1 MARPSANN
9 QEYYHDTIAVRR
21 DFLTVTVHVDGE
33 EYARMEN
40 CRTGVAKE
48 QFIMIKRYLREVK
61 ILPAWVDN
69 FKQFA
74 QWQDHTEY
82 TPNPSTHD

>member
-1 MARPSANN
+1 MAIPSANN

-61 ILPAWVDN
+61 RLPPWVDN

-74 QWQDHTEY
+74 QHIDHTEAL
-82 TPNPSTHD
+82 PNPYEHD